1 MLLEEEAIS
10 EDCVLFVDE
19 VYLQKPLQFHIG
31 KFIGGNKKGKSLQG
45 IVVFMRVSL
54 K

>member
-10 EDCVLFVDE
+10 EDCVLFVD

-31 KFIGGNKKGKSLQG
+31 NFIGGNKKGKSLQG